1 MLSFVLAVFVILL
14 GAKAFT
20 KNGIPLTRSKN
31 LHGFGGKI
39 CGVLC
44 FLLAAFLIIDGLLGM
59 ANLTRILSR

>member
-31 LHGFGGKI
+31 LHGVGGKV

-44 FLLAAFLIIDGLLGM
+44 FLLAAFLIIDGLLGV
-59 ANLTRILSR
+59 ANLARILSR

>member
-31 LHGFGGKI
+31 LHGVGGKV

-44 FLLAAFLIIDGLLGM
+44 FLLAALLIIDGIVGM
-59 ANLTRILSR
+59 ASIAGMLSR

>member
-31 LHGFGGKI
+31 LHGVGGKI

-59 ANLTRILSR
+59 ANLARILSR

>member
-31 LHGFGGKI
+31 LHGIGGKV

-59 ANLTRILSR
+59 ANLARILSR